1 MPITKDNAAYD
12 QLHER
17 LLRDMLL
24 AIKDELD
31 EAELDHDEVH
41 ELTANIALA
50 ISAILDGTSPLSVN
64 GQKMMPF
71 LAFTNEA
78 QRDHLIVNEQ
88 GSYLHE
94 IVDTLFEEMDQLDE
108 DDEDEDDEDDY
119 EYDEDEDEEDED
131 DEEDEEE
138 DDDATD
144 RRH

>member
-1 MPITKDNAAYD
+1 MPIIKDEATYD

-41 ELTANIALA
+41 DLTANIALA
-50 ISAILDGTSPLSVN
+50 ISAVLDGTSPLSLN

-71 LAFTNEA
+71 LAFTSEA
-78 QRDHLIVNEQ
+78 QRDNLIVNEQ

-108 DDEDEDDEDDY
+108 DDEDEDEDDY
-119 EYDEDEDEEDED
+119 EYDEDEDEDEEE
-131 DEEDEEE
+131 EEDEEDAE
-138 DDDATD
+138 DDDDAH

>member
-1 MPITKDNAAYD
+1 MPITKDDATYD
-12 QLHER
+12 LLHER

-50 ISAILDGTSPLSVN
+50 VSAILDGTSPLSLN

-71 LAFTNEA
+71 LAFTSET
-78 QRDHLIVNEQ
+78 QRDSLIVNEQ

-94 IVDTLFEEMDQLDE
+94 IVDTLFEEMDELDE
-108 DDEDEDDEDDY
+108 DEEDDEDDY
-119 EYDEDEDEEDED
+119 EYDEDDEEEDLDDEEAEEDED
-131 DEEDEEE
+131 DGNN
-138 DDDATD
+138 